1 VLNEGRGC
9 LVGCGLSSFD
19 LGGYGGVCATGFCGS
34 GLCCR
39 KGWTGQVGCGSAG
52 CDSGHCCTDVLPSP
66 LPPPLPPLPPSP
78 PTPPVSPP
86 PPPFAPWVGMLHT
99 LLDSSCT
106 SQPALDEYAQEH
118 GQAFLDGDLLADI
131 VNGSLDLPR
140 TTLADGIPN
149 GVVDL
154 GLEAAGVS
162 GWQATLLRG
171 VLLPVVRP
179 YLGDGIDNIAIEGLE
194 CGDFSLRRVE
204 SEYCLPFRIGG
215 WVHGLGVV
223 CRGTCVLSLSWSS
236 VSSHLWL

>member
-1 VLNEGRGC
+1 
-9 LVGCGLSSFD
+9 
-19 LGGYGGVCATGFCGS
+19 
-34 GLCCR
+34 
-39 KGWTGQVGCGSAG
+39 
-52 CDSGHCCTDVLPSP
+52 
-66 LPPPLPPLPPSP
+66 
-78 PTPPVSPP
+78 
-86 PPPFAPWVGMLHT
+86 MLHT

>member
-1 VLNEGRGC
+1 
-9 LVGCGLSSFD
+9 
-19 LGGYGGVCATGFCGS
+19 
-34 GLCCR
+34 
-39 KGWTGQVGCGSAG
+39 
-52 CDSGHCCTDVLPSP
+52 
-66 LPPPLPPLPPSP
+66 
-78 PTPPVSPP
+78 
-86 PPPFAPWVGMLHT
+86 MLHT

-223 CRGTCVLSLSWSS
+223 CRGTYVLSLSWSAEAVPPLVPAPTS
-236 VSSHLWL
+236 ELRGGFRLALDADRSSLHLLKLDLQRSSPFTAFSRRAFFSLKAHSSFAFNALSSRLESARAFLQGAVSCATGHQH